1 MKEIINFVVA
11 IGIAGGVV
19 WIAKNVGDRKVATVN
34 PLEKN
39 QSSQVINS
47 TRKAPS
53 IDWDVISVHDGDT
66 IRVKKDGKEVKVRFA
81 CIDAPE
87 ITQPLGIQ
95 SRDYL
100 RDLIK
105 SSRGKVGLDIVSRDR
120 YGRSV
125 AEVWVSTSYGGGEP
139 GLELV
144 QAREAAAGMVYP
156 YERYKSDCHSWEAV
170 QSTAKQAQD
179 KHLGVWQ
186 KDYEKPWDYRR
197 SNK

>member
-1 MKEIINFVVA
+1 MKQVINLLM
-11 IGIAGGVV
+11 AGAMAAGVV

-39 QSSQVINS
+39 QSSQAINAA
-47 TRKAPS
+47 RKAPS

-66 IRVKKDGKEVKVRFA
+66 IQVKRGNEKLKIRFA

-87 ITQPLGIQ
+87 ISQPLGIQ

-100 RDLIK
+100 RELIK
-105 SSRGKVGLDIVSRDR
+105 SSRGKVGIDVVNRDR

-125 AEVWVSTSYGGGEP
+125 AEVWMSASYGGGEP

-144 QAREAAAGMVYP
+144 QAREAYAGMVYP